1 MSRLQLLR
9 GLFFASALLPA
20 SFASAGGLV
29 PTDNSIPWQGSY
41 IGVHGGAGIGTAG
54 DMSTG
59 GTLYGLHGGMNLQ
72 GGQFVAGIE
81 ADFDSSQV
89 NNTTTDKSFSQSWIS
104 SGRARGGVAF
114 GNNLIYGTGG
124 LAVTGT
130 NYTDTLS
137 TDVTKFGRAYGA
149 GFETLATP
157 NIVLRGELL
166 HYDFDPGNYRDSAGD
181 KVILDTKTNL
191 FRFGVSVKF

>member
-9 GLFFASALLPA
+9 GLLLASALIQA
-20 SFASAGGLV
+20 SLAHAGGLV
-29 PTDNSIPWQGSY
+29 PTESGSPWQGSY

-89 NNTTTDKSFSQSWIS
+89 NNTTADKSFSQSWIS
-104 SGRARGGVAF
+104 SGRGRAGVSF

-130 NYTDTLS
+130 NYTDSTS
-137 TDVTKFGRAYGA
+137 TDVTKFGTAYGG

-157 NIVLRGELL
+157 NIVLRGELI
-166 HYDFDPGNYRDSAGD
+166 HYDFSAADYRDNAGN
-181 KVILDTKTNL
+181 KVAIDTKTNL
-191 FRFGVSVKF
+191 FRFGIAVKF